1 MLIVFAEGTTLR
13 IEFQQS
19 GGFGAIKRPMTV
31 IDDSSLAGQQAPT
44 WLHLVDEAHFFDL
57 PEMVHSGPGRDRFQ
71 YRVTVDHNGRKHTVR
86 VNEGAI
92 PPSLQPLIEHL
103 KVASS

>member
-1 MLIVFAEGTTLR
+1 VR

-31 IDDSSLAGQQAPT
+31 IDDSDLAGQPAQM
-44 WLHLVDEAHFFDL
+44 WLHLLDEAHFFDL
-57 PEMVHSGPGRDRFQ
+57 PEMVPSGPGRDQFQ
-71 YRVTVDHNGRKHTVR
+71 YRVTVDHGGRKHTVR

-92 PPSLQPLIEHL
+92 PPPLQPLIEQL
-103 KVASS
+103 KRANS